1 MTEERRAAP
10 RQRTLKG
17 GRIVINNGSS
27 TFDCTIRNL
36 SEIGARLRVTSIIGI
51 PDTFHL
57 AMDDGRQF
65 DCAVAWRTETELG
78 VKFI

>member
-1 MTEERRAAP
+1 MTEEKRAAP

-51 PDTFHL
+51 PDAFHL
-57 AMDDGRQF
+57 AMDDGRKF